1 MPQDRSYR
9 GVLLYTMH
17 EVVFK
22 FTTSNTSGCSGIN
35 FKAIEVSVDQVD
47 AGFVGRITNYPHS
60 VDQAYSF
67 LNRR

>member
-1 MPQDRSYR
+1 VPQDRSYR

-35 FKAIEVSVDQVD
+35 FKAI
-47 AGFVGRITNYPHS
+47 AGRDDKDYGHAERGLTYRYLWIK
-60 VDQAYSF
+60 
-67 LNRR
+67 